1 MKTLL
6 GALCASLLFLGFAG
20 AAAAQ
25 APADAAALAAVAGR
39 ALMQSQANP
48 DLQQLSDTIGG
59 RVTGSPQAQAAIAW
73 ALAKMQAIGLLHVH
87 AEPWTLDHGWTR
99 GKAAIELTSPVRR
112 RLHGDSMGW
121 VGSTPAGGVEAE
133 LVEVNSYQL
142 PQEMQEHAS
151 TWRGKVLLLRPQGP
165 PPKNPISTFVQMGA
179 FLQAA
184 HQAGAVAVIAGQGAG
199 ASAGMNLT
207 HTGVVGFNTVFDI
220 PVVNLTAED
229 QLLLQRFL
237 DLRATGG
244 GAVRLHVDV
253 ENQISGPTP
262 SANVVG
268 DIPGREDP
276 QQIVVIGGH
285 LDSWDLSSGATD
297 DGTGAVAALA
307 AAQAIVASGERPRRT
322 VRVVLF
328 TGEEQ
333 GLLGSL
339 AYVQTHQKEM
349 ANHVAALILDEGQG
363 PISAMQ
369 VGGHD
374 NVMPALKPLAQSL
387 TAFGVPKINDDSSF
401 ETDSGPFILAGVAGI
416 NLSQD
421 SPAYAFTH
429 HSVVDTYDHVLPD
442 VLVRNAAELGVM
454 AYYIADLPQR
464 LGPTWTPEQVEAKLK
479 AQRLEEELRA
489 FGLWRWQ

>member
-1 MKTLL
+1 MKTLR
-6 GALCASLLFLGFAG
+6 GAVCSSLLILGLAG
-20 AAAAQ
+20 AGAAQ
-25 APADAAALAAVAGR
+25 APADAAALAAVAGQ

-73 ALAKMQAIGLLHVH
+73 ALAKMKAMGLKHVH
-87 AEPWTLDHGWTR
+87 AEPWTMDHGWTR
-99 GKAAIELTSPVRR
+99 GKAAIELTAPVRR
-112 RLHGDSMGW
+112 TLHGDSMGW

-133 LVEVNSYQL
+133 LVEVNSCQL
-142 PQEMQEHAS
+142 PQETQAHAGA
-151 TWRGKVLLLRPQGP
+151 WRGKALLLRPQGP
-165 PPKNPISTFVQMGA
+165 RPKNPISTFVQMAA
-179 FLQAA
+179 FLKAA
-184 HQAGAVAVIAGQGAG
+184 HQAGAVAVFAGQGAG

-207 HTGVVGFNTVFDI
+207 HTGVVGFNTVFEI

-229 QLLLQRFL
+229 QLLLERLL
-237 DLRATGG
+237 DLHGG
-244 GAVRLHVDV
+244 AAVRLHVDV
-253 ENQISGPTP
+253 ENHVSGPTP
-262 SANVVG
+262 SANVMG

-339 AYVQTHQKEM
+339 AYVQTHQNEM

-363 PISAMQ
+363 PISALQ

-374 NVMPALKPLAQSL
+374 DVMPALEPLVHTL

-401 ETDSGPFILAGVAGI
+401 DTDSGPFILAGVAGI

-429 HSVVDTYDHVLPD
+429 HSVVDTFDHVLPD

-454 AYYIADLPQR
+454 AYYVADLPQR
-464 LGPTWTPEQVEAKLK
+464 LGPTWTPAQVEAKLK
-479 AQRLEEELRA
+479 AQHLEEELRA